1 MTPSPGSDAVLVL
14 NAGSSSIK
22 LSLFRAQSGNLA
34 LDWHGELEGIG
45 TAPHFHAKG
54 PDGGQI
60 ADEKLAKGLADPIG
74 WVLDWIDDHLGS
86 AKLIACG
93 HRVVHGGADHAA
105 PERIDSKLL
114 ALLEEL
120 VPLAPLHQP
129 VNIAPIRAIQAAR
142 PGLPQVACFD
152 TAFHRGHARQV
163 ACFALPYRYYE
174 QGVRRYGFHGLSYEY
189 IASRLPDVA
198 PDLAK
203 GKVVVAH
210 LGSGA
215 SLCALDGCRSADTTM
230 GFSALDGLVMGT
242 RTGQIDPGVLLY
254 LMQHEGLT
262 VDEVANLLYRES
274 GLKGLSG
281 VSNDMRSLQASGEDR
296 AKLAVEVF
304 VHQIAKQA
312 MGLAGSM
319 GGLDG
324 IVFTAGIGEH
334 SPAVRAAVLRKLAW
348 FGFALDETANEA
360 DGPLIT
366 AAGSA
371 KAAYVIP
378 TDEELMIARHTME
391 VVVAG

>member
-1 MTPSPGSDAVLVL
+1 MPSSKNDAVLVL

-22 LSLFRAQSGNLA
+22 LSLFTITTAGLTLA
-34 LDWHGELEGIG
+34 WHGELEGIG
-45 TAPHFHAKG
+45 TDPHFHAEG
-54 PDGGQI
+54 QDGGKI
-60 ADEKLAKGLADPIG
+60 ADERPGKDLADPLA
-74 WVLDWIDDHLGS
+74 WVLDWIDDHLGD

-93 HRVVHGGADHAA
+93 HRVVHGGRDHRA
-105 PERIDSKLL
+105 PERIDRKLL
-114 ALLEEL
+114 DLLEEL

-129 VNIAPIRAIQAAR
+129 VNLKPIREIQAAR
-142 PGLPQVACFD
+142 PNLPQVACYD
-152 TAFHRGHARQV
+152 TAFHSGHARHV

-189 IASRLPDVA
+189 IAGTLPELA

-203 GKVVVAH
+203 GKVAVAH

-215 SLCALDGCRSADTTM
+215 SMCALDQCRSVDTTM
-230 GFSALDGLVMGT
+230 GLSALDGLPMGT

-254 LMQHEGLT
+254 LMQHENMT
-262 VDEVANLLYRES
+262 VDAVANLLYRES

-281 VSNDMRSLQASGEDR
+281 ISNDMRALEQSSEER
-296 AKLAVEVF
+296 AKLAIDVF
-304 VHQIAKQA
+304 VHQIAKQT

-334 SPAVRAAVLRKLAW
+334 SPPVRAAVLEKLEW
-348 FGFALDETANEA
+348 FGFKLDAAANEA
-360 DGPLIT
+360 GGPLIT
-366 AAGSA
+366 TPDSA

-378 TDEELMIARHTME
+378 TNEELMIARHTVE
-391 VVVAG
+391 VVGAA